1 MCLSFSSD
9 GVAGP
14 QGETGVAWP
23 QGETGV
29 AGPQGETGVAG
40 PHVSLFQY
48 KHV

>member
-9 GVAGP
+9 GVAG
-14 QGETGVAWP
+14 P